1 MNNNLKTSTISVMK
15 INILIFLSAAHL
27 VTDLTAGA
35 LPVLLPIIQQSFNL
49 SYSAAGVIPLLFNI
63 SSSVVQ
69 PLLGFASDKFK
80 SRFLIPLGCFLSMT
94 GLVLIGIAQSYLL
107 VLLAVLLSGLGIA
120 AFHPEASKN
129 SRLAS
134 GYRLTT
140 GMSIFIVGGAIGA
153 ALGSI
158 ITAKLLYFFS
168 LKSIT
173 LFIFPAILM
182 TLLFFLFKNK
192 LPKEHDLKQKT
203 NNPNNY
209 KTSNSVSDVFVL
221 EKYPNFLIPLVIL
234 IILIIIRSWIQSGIT
249 HFMPLYYV
257 NHMGHSSSYV
267 SSLVVS
273 FMLAGIAGVVLG
285 GQIADKFGRKNTLV
299 VTSALLCLLMLM
311 LNFST
316 GVFTLILFFII
327 GMLIF
332 STMATTIVIGQQ
344 LMPHRLG
351 MASGLMTGFA
361 VGMGGVG
368 TLILGTIADSLG
380 ANTAFWVLILLPF
393 STLLLSFMLPNK

>member
-1 MNNNLKTSTISVMK
+1 VNNNLKISPIPAMK
-15 INILIFLSAAHL
+15 INILIFLSANHL

-69 PLLGFASDKFK
+69 PFLGCASDKFK

-94 GLVLIGIAQSYLL
+94 GLALIGIAQSYSL

-120 AFHPEASKN
+120 AFHPEASKI

>member
-1 MNNNLKTSTISVMK
+1 MNNKLKISTIPAMK

-69 PLLGFASDKFK
+69 PLLGYASDKFK
-80 SRFLIPLGCFLSMT
+80 SRFLIPLGCFLSMA
-94 GLVLIGIAQSYLL
+94 GLALIGIAQSYSL

-120 AFHPEASKN
+120 AFHPEASKI

-140 GMSIFIVGGAIGA
+140 EMSIFIVGGAIGA

-158 ITAKLLYFFS
+158 ITAKLLYFFT
-168 LKSIT
+168 LKSIM
-173 LFIFPAILM
+173 LFIFPAILI

-192 LPKEHDLKQKT
+192 LPKEYDLKQKT

-209 KTSNSVSDVFVL
+209 NTSNSVPDTFVL
-221 EKYPNFLIPLVIL
+221 EKYPSFLIPLVIL

-249 HFMPLYYV
+249 HFMPLYFV
-257 NHMGHSSSYV
+257 NHMGYSPSYV

-273 FMLAGIAGVVLG
+273 FMLAGIAGVILG
-285 GQIADKFGRKNTLV
+285 GPIADKFGRKNTLII
-299 VTSALLCLLMLM
+299 TSCALSFLMLT
-311 LNFST
+311 LKSST
-316 GVFTLILFFII
+316 GIVTLILFFVI

-368 TLILGTIADSLG
+368 SLILGIIADSIG
-380 ANTAFWVLILLPF
+380 ANTAFWALILLPF

>member
-1 MNNNLKTSTISVMK
+1 MK

-120 AFHPEASKN
+120 AFHPEASKI

-299 VTSALLCLLMLM
+299 ITSALLCLLMLM